1 MSVTSLRPVALPNVA
16 SPSLRF
22 SFVTPLSAIS
32 LGGVRARVCCARMNA
47 NMCVCV
53 PVTLSVCRTT
63 TTTNM
68 DDVRN
73 E

>member
-32 LGGVRARVCCARMNA
+32 LGGVRARVCCSRMNA

-53 PVTLSVCRTT
+53 CQSPSRSAGRRRRRIWMT
-63 TTTNM
+63 
-68 DDVRN
+68 
-73 E
+73 